1 MTQLR
6 LSPTPLPDLPSRSA
20 GTGAQ
25 VTHFLTL
32 PDYLDPS
39 DMEFLF
45 QCREPRATWETLPRE
60 IVDGDIVEILPGT
73 IRLSPRAIVHGPYSP
88 RILAPESQ
96 SKVISLETGAVSMG
110 DTGVILDTG
119 VLHLDLGAL
128 DKDPETQPHPA
139 QVPPQATLVWALT
152 CVRERGEAPM
162 RDVGD
167 RDGLAR
173 IFAEGMPVREEFRQV
188 TSLVSIARFLEG
200 TAHFDAVLGGGAER
214 YRSVAPDPAANVEL
228 TVYSDVWLDPQAT
241 LRLAQLVA
249 PTMQYMPT
257 EVEWDGPNLE
267 AAQEVRDELVALA
280 PDFLEKLHRT
290 ADEFDAQTLA
300 EPEAVTAYGL
310 VYEASKGD
318 LVTVEVAG
326 TQWLPPIL
334 ENIEWAKNGVI
345 EYRISWI
352 PDDLEDWH
360 RELPSFE
367 LRQRRTRIT
376 PLVRSLTRSLYS
388 ATAGEVV
395 DQDGFLRDPAS
406 L

>member
-1 MTQLR
+1 
-6 LSPTPLPDLPSRSA
+6 
-20 GTGAQ
+20 
-25 VTHFLTL
+25 
-32 PDYLDPS
+32 
-39 DMEFLF
+39 
-45 QCREPRATWETLPRE
+45 
-60 IVDGDIVEILPGT
+60 
-73 IRLSPRAIVHGPYSP
+73 
-88 RILAPESQ
+88 
-96 SKVISLETGAVSMG
+96 
-110 DTGVILDTG
+110 
-119 VLHLDLGAL
+119 
-128 DKDPETQPHPA
+128 
-139 QVPPQATLVWALT
+139 
-152 CVRERGEAPM
+152 
-162 RDVGD
+162 
-167 RDGLAR
+167 
-173 IFAEGMPVREEFRQV
+173 
-188 TSLVSIARFLEG
+188 
-200 TAHFDAVLGGGAER
+200 
-214 YRSVAPDPAANVEL
+214 
-228 TVYSDVWLDPQAT
+228 
-241 LRLAQLVA
+241 
-249 PTMQYMPT
+249 
-257 EVEWDGPNLE
+257 
-267 AAQEVRDELVALA
+267 
-280 PDFLEKLHRT
+280 LHRT